1 MPTYMKILYYLI
13 GYYPSTWEAEARRL
27 SLVRSTFQKTKQK
40 KRTYTNKEIMLFYI
54 VMLFYKIYTHRFLVS
69 AGL

>member
-40 KRTYTNKEIMLFYI
+40 KEHTQRNYAVLHSYAILQNL
-54 VMLFYKIYTHRFLVS
+54 HP
-69 AGL
+69 